1 LRQNSKV
8 EFERMPGSVTCVA
21 RVERADEPEFET
33 LTEFRLTS
41 KKNDRVSGKVLADHA
56 PIQDGEMPRNQERI
70 VK

>member
-1 LRQNSKV
+1 
-8 EFERMPGSVTCVA
+8 VA